1 VAVFEGEALFSRAGE
16 LVIVEPGEQLVFSL
30 EDEGVLKSAYFE
42 RDPWYRGLAALASG
56 RGTVESFYGQVQLG
70 EQGAW
75 RDAALG
81 DILTPGMSARTGER
95 AWLELRFDDGNLIRL
110 QAQSEIT
117 LKQLADYSDGSRR
130 TVLEL
135 HRGSVWAVVETKGQ
149 PFEIETPGL
158 VAGVRGTKL
167 RLDAAENGR
176 PPRLKVFEGVVVGM
190 TDTWGESVQA
200 GESFTPEEGV
210 AALEPDSSDT
220 FNLKLDE
227 VPPEERDPSD
237 LTPPPSEQAEYRAP
251 PFSGDCPP
259 LGSGEGEG
267 PECERLPDPPADDLL
282 DTPEVTGSEDGEQ
295 EDEVGAGQSGGC
307 GQGEN
312 CDQPLDELPEPPDPP
327 GPPEPPEPPDP
338 PDGGDGEQE
347 QEEEDEAC
355 AGRSEGRGQGRD
367 ANCEVPPETPRP
379 PEDNKDRGHADDPE
393 QGRPPEE
400 EDCTPPLPPDDP
412 DNENDHDEEKE
423 RSERER
429 GPPGRP

>member
-1 VAVFEGEALFSRAGE
+1 MGRVRAVVLALLLAGAFLSSGGAYGYTVSELEGVVELRPSGGLWRPASLDEAVEVGGSLRSLTGGATLSLGEAAFLRIDQKSELTRLEAGLEVSRGRFYAHSSELFVAIGGELYLMGEGRIDLLEDGMRRVAVFEGEALFNRAGE

-30 EDEGVLKSAYFE
+30 EDESVLKSTYFE

-81 DILTPGMSARTGER
+81 DTFTPGMSARTAEG

-117 LKQLADYSDGSRR
+117 LKQLEDYSDGSRR

-158 VAGVRGTKL
+158 VAGVRGTKF

-176 PPRLKVFEGVVVGM
+176 PPHLKVFEGVVVGL
-190 TDTWGESVQA
+190 TETWGERVQA

-210 AALEPDSSDT
+210 AALEPDSSDA
-220 FNLKLDE
+220 FNLELDE

-237 LTPPPSEQAEYRAP
+237 LIPPVR
-251 PFSGDCPP
+251 
-259 LGSGEGEG
+259 
-267 PECERLPDPPADDLL
+267 
-282 DTPEVTGSEDGEQ
+282 
-295 EDEVGAGQSGGC
+295 
-307 GQGEN
+307 
-312 CDQPLDELPEPPDPP
+312 
-327 GPPEPPEPPDP
+327 
-338 PDGGDGEQE
+338 
-347 QEEEDEAC
+347 
-355 AGRSEGRGQGRD
+355 AGRG
-367 ANCEVPPETPRP
+367 A
-379 PEDNKDRGHADDPE
+379 
-393 QGRPPEE
+393 
-400 EDCTPPLPPDDP
+400 
-412 DNENDHDEEKE
+412 
-423 RSERER
+423 RSALQRR
-429 GPPGRP
+429 LSAARQR